1 MDIIGALVL
10 TAGSS
15 ALAYYPS
22 YQYGYSMWAS
32 IGVWVVGFMVLAAIV
47 SRVFPKTT
55 NMTVLVGEMVLGLIP
70 SYLFYTRFG
79 WSGLGYSFLASIGL
93 GLLRK
98 YVL

>member
-22 YQYGYSMWAS
+22 YSYGYSMWPS
-32 IGVWVVGFMVLAAIV
+32 IGVWVLGFLVVAAIV
-47 SRVFPKTT
+47 SKVFPKTT
-55 NMTVLVGEMVLGLIP
+55 NKTVFFGEMVLGLIP
-70 SYLFYTRFG
+70 AYLFYTRFG
-79 WSGLGYSFLASIGL
+79 WSGLGYSVLASIGF
-93 GLLRK
+93 GLFRT